1 MAVKQNSLELLKDKI
16 KRVDADVA
24 IHKHDLK
31 KDIDELKESCDIGP
45 DEVDQYLIR
54 LKKKIVRL
62 EQEEEGLYSKADG
75 LLRKIN
81 NARS

>member
-1 MAVKQNSLELLKDKI
+1 MKSLEELKDKI
-16 KRVDADVA
+16 GKIDADVA

-31 KDIDELKESCDIGP
+31 KFIDELKESCDIGP
-45 DEVDQYLIR
+45 DEVDQNLIR

-62 EQEEEGLYSKADG
+62 EQEEEGLYSKADS
-75 LLRKIN
+75 LLGKIN